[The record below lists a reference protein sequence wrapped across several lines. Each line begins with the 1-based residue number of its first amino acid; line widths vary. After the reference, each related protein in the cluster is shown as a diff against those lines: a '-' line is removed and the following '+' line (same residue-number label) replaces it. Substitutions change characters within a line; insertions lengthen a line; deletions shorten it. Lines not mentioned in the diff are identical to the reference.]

1 MALVN
6 QLERVFNYRGN
17 GVRVVFQNGEPFF
30 VAADVCR
37 ILEIGNSRDAAARL
51 DDDEKGVVLTDT
63 PGGLQEMTAV
73 NEPGLYHLILSSR
86 KPEARAFKR
95 WVTHEVLPSIRRTGS
110 YHRIPQTYPEAL
122 RLAADLAEENQ
133 KLRPKAEAHDLFM
146 DGKNAQSMGVV
157 AKSLNV
163 GRNRLFKI
171 LRDKKVLMASNV
183 PYQEYLERGY
193 FRVVEKSIVMG
204 DQTINKPQTLVTAK
218 GVDWIG
224 RWLEG
229 GSA

>member
-1 MALVN
+1 MS
-6 QLERVFNYRGN
+6 QLERVFNYRGK
-17 GVRVVFQNGEPFF
+17 GVRVVFKNGEPLF

-63 PGGLQEMTAV
+63 PGGPQEMTAV

-157 AKSLNV
+157 AKSLNM
-163 GRNRLFKI
+163 GRNRLFGM
-171 LRDKKVLMASNV
+171 LRDKKILMANNV
-183 PYQEYLERGY
+183 PYQEFIERGY
-193 FRVVEKSIVMG
+193 FRVIEKSIVMG

-224 RWLEG
+224 RLLKG
-229 GSA
+229 AAS

>member
-1 MALVN
+1 MN
-6 QLERVFNYRGN
+6 QLERVFNYRGS
-17 GVRVVFQNGEPFF
+17 GVRVVFKNGEPFF

-37 ILEIGNSRDAAARL
+37 ILELGNSAQAVARL
-51 DDDEKGVVLTDT
+51 DDDEKSTIILNDGT
-63 PGGLQEMTAV
+63 PGNPNLIVV
-73 NEPGLYHLILSSR
+73 NEPGLYHLVLSSR

-133 KLRPKAEAHDLFM
+133 KLRPKAEAHDLFLA
-146 DGKNAQSMGVV
+146 GKNAQSMGVV
-157 AKSLNV
+157 AKSLNM
-163 GRNRLFKI
+163 GRNRLFGI
-171 LRDKKVLMASNV
+171 LRDKKILMANNV
-183 PYQEYLERGY
+183 PYQEFIERGY
-193 FRVVEKSIVMG
+193 FRVIEKSIVMG

-224 RWLEG
+224 RLLKG
-229 GSA
+229 VAS